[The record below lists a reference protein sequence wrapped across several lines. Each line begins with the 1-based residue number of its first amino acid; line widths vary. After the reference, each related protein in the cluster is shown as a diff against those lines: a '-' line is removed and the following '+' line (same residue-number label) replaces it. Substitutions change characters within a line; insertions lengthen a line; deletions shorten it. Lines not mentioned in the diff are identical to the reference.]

1 MGVSTIERYIIIG
14 SGSGIGAALARNLA
28 APGVELL
35 LHTGQHSDRL
45 ARVAATCAASGASVD
60 TCLGLTEDPALVG
73 SVAAWLDRL
82 PDGGLTG
89 FAFAAG
95 YAKLG
100 TLGDTDPETLRR
112 ALDAMPVAFQRL
124 AALAAKKLSDRRG
137 RILCVSAFGAHRAK
151 THSYAPTAPAK
162 AALEAQVRVFAANL
176 APRGIT
182 VNAVVP
188 RFIAKEPG
196 TPSSLS
202 PAQWAQV
209 TATIPMGR
217 LGQPDEVAAT
227 AAFLLSEAA
236 GYVTGQCLHVN
247 GGLTL

>member
-1 MGVSTIERYIIIG
+1 MTRYIVIG
-14 SGSGIGAALARNLA
+14 AGSGIGAALARQLA
-28 APGVELL
+28 APGTELL
-35 LHTGQHSDRL
+35 LHTGTNADRL
-45 ARVAATCAASGASVD
+45 ARVAKACESSGARVS
-60 TCLGLTEDPALVG
+60 TCMGLTEDPALLQG
-73 SVAAWLDRL
+73 VAAWLD
-82 PDGGLTG
+82 PIPAGGLSG

-95 YAKLG
+95 YARLG
-100 TLGDTDPETLRR
+100 TVETTDPATLRT
-112 ALDAMPVAFQRL
+112 ALDAMPMAFQRL
-124 AALAAKKLSDRRG
+124 CTGIAPKLADHRG

-188 RFIAKEPG
+188 GFISKEAG
-196 TPSSLS
+196 TASSLT
-202 PAQWAQV
+202 PDQWAEV
-209 TATIPMGR
+209 TETIPMGR
-217 LGQPDEVAAT
+217 LGQAAEVAAT
-227 AAFLLSEAA
+227 AAFLLSEPA